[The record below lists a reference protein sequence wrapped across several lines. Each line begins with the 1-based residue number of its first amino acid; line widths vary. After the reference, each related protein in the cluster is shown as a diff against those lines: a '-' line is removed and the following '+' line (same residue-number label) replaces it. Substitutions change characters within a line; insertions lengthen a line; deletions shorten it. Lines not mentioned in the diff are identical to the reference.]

1 MDFFGSVRWYI
12 SQNGFKE
19 TLHQSGMYQAGVMST
34 VLSGNIKIVVGHY
47 MKHFLKQPRD
57 LFLQKYF
64 SFEVPEEL
72 QEELIDHC
80 KEFDKI
86 ISLKSVKS
94 ISQIMNP

>member
-1 MDFFGSVRWYI
+1 
-12 SQNGFKE
+12 
-19 TLHQSGMYQAGVMST
+19 MYQAGVMST
-34 VLSGNIKIVVGHY
+34 VLSRNIKIVVGHY